1 MATGSGTSWTV
12 PAKTTTPDKGCGGTG
27 LPYLSTGSAQ
37 EVNPSISFPDADAG
51 FVLGQAAGALAVPK
65 SGNAPIT
72 MALVGTSN
80 AGKSWRLLTRFVWH
94 SP

>member
-1 MATGSGTSWTV
+1 MSTEAS
-12 PAKTTTPDKGCGGTG
+12 TPEKSCGGTG
-27 LPYLSTGSAQ
+27 LPYLSAGSSQ
-37 EVNPSISFPDADAG
+37 EVNPSMSFPDADDG
-51 FVLGQAAGALAVPK
+51 FVLGQAAGALAVTK